1 MKPVKSGLCWALGVA
16 IVVGA
21 FAVPGCSNDGPTP
34 APETKGKR
42 DEVQKARETGQVGD
56 APPAKKPAGR

>member
-1 MKPVKSGLCWALGVA
+1 MKQAKSGLSGALGVA

-21 FAVPGCSNDGPTP
+21 FALPGCSNDGPTP

-42 DEVQKARETGQVGD
+42 DEVQKARETATVGD